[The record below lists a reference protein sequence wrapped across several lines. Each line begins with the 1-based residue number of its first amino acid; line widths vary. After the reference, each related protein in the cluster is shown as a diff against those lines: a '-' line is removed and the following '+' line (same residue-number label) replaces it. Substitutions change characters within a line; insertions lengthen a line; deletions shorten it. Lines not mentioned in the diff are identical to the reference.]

1 MSAGTEALLAR
12 AEHHLR
18 ELVKDSAAASAAALD
33 RGARAPSRAE
43 KPAGAAES
51 VTGPTSIDDAIG
63 QGRATAQILAEL
75 GADEAAQAAALLVQ
89 PELLLPVGKL
99 RDQVDPAVAHI
110 VDRMRQLLRLSGDGA
125 MIERPGAERE
135 PLRRM
140 LLAMADDIRVVLVF
154 LAWRLQRLRDHA
166 ARRETPSRAFCEESL
181 RIVAPLANRLGLW
194 QLKWEIED
202 LAFRF
207 LEPDTYRGL
216 ARQLEAKRAARE
228 AFVERAAADLKAL
241 LASNGL
247 RATVTGRP
255 KHLFSIHNKMKR
267 KGRSLEGI
275 LDLRGLRVI
284 VETVPQCYA
293 ALDQVHQLWSVI
305 ESEFD
310 DYIARP
316 KPNGYRSLHTV
327 VRASD
332 GQPLEVQIRTREMH
346 EAAEYG
352 VASHWRYKEGAAGA
366 ARAGAAGG
374 PVLATSPAEASARA
388 VEWVRALLAWQR
400 EVGQALGSGESKLP
414 PEGASRVYALT
425 PQGRVIEL
433 PAGSTPIDFAYHV
446 HSGLGHRCRGARVN
460 GQMVPLNRPLETGQT
475 VEIISAK
482 EGAGE
487 GPSRDWLNA
496 ALGYVASPRARTK
509 VRQWFHALDL
519 ERDQATGRERIE
531 RVLQR
536 EGRTALSFDELAR
549 RLAQPDAPAM
559 FVAVAREEIG
569 PRQIEE
575 AVRSPTAG
583 GLGASASAA
592 GSTTSAASTA
602 AAGDIDPLAI
612 AAARGARRSPVGSAN
627 APGSRV
633 LIVGIDSLLSQLAR
647 CCRPVP
653 PDPIS
658 GFVTRGRGVSVHR
671 RDCATLARM
680 VDEAPERLIETEWDP
695 GRLTGD
701 AAGSAFPAD
710 IEVLAHDR
718 QGLLRDIS
726 EVFARDRINVTG
738 ARTQSRHQQAMMRF
752 TIEVKNAAQ
761 LGAALAALRQVKGV
775 GSARRL

>member
-1 MSAGTEALLAR
+1 
-12 AEHHLR
+12 
-18 ELVKDSAAASAAALD
+18 
-33 RGARAPSRAE
+33 
-43 KPAGAAES
+43 
-51 VTGPTSIDDAIG
+51 
-63 QGRATAQILAEL
+63 
-75 GADEAAQAAALLVQ
+75 
-89 PELLLPVGKL
+89 
-99 RDQVDPAVAHI
+99 
-110 VDRMRQLLRLSGDGA
+110 
-125 MIERPGAERE
+125 
-135 PLRRM
+135 
-140 LLAMADDIRVVLVF
+140 
-154 LAWRLQRLRDHA
+154 
-166 ARRETPSRAFCEESL
+166 
-181 RIVAPLANRLGLW
+181 
-194 QLKWEIED
+194 
-202 LAFRF
+202 
-207 LEPDTYRGL
+207 
-216 ARQLEAKRAARE
+216 
-228 AFVERAAADLKAL
+228 
-241 LASNGL
+241 
-247 RATVTGRP
+247 
-255 KHLFSIHNKMKR
+255 
-267 KGRSLEGI
+267 
-275 LDLRGLRVI
+275 
-284 VETVPQCYA
+284 
-293 ALDQVHQLWSVI
+293 
-305 ESEFD
+305 
-310 DYIARP
+310 
-316 KPNGYRSLHTV
+316 
-327 VRASD
+327 
-332 GQPLEVQIRTREMH
+332 
-346 EAAEYG
+346 
-352 VASHWRYKEGAAGA
+352 
-366 ARAGAAGG
+366 
-374 PVLATSPAEASARA
+374 
-388 VEWVRALLAWQR
+388 
-400 EVGQALGSGESKLP
+400 
-414 PEGASRVYALT
+414 
-425 PQGRVIEL
+425 VIEL